1 MDVQCTL
8 LEEIE
13 ESKMRYDREK
23 EEGIYKRDLGK
34 RIELINWALE
44 NMKKSDT
51 NICALIETKINGL
64 IDEISK
70 KDSIIESDPLDSE
83 VRILDWIL
91 YIVCSNEIN
100 HYDINYKFNSPRPT

>member
-44 NMKKSDT
+44 NMKNPDT

-91 YIVCSNEIN
+91 YVVCSNK
-100 HYDINYKFNSPRPT
+100 YKVYSVDMK